1 MTLMKKKFMGKRF
14 AAGVFITA
22 VLAAATASLCY
33 FQHKRTISLG
43 FFTGSA
49 WDVPDAYTYQLIDD
63 AVEKF
68 EAGHPGVK
76 VEFVSGIQKD
86 DYSEYIAS
94 ALIKGSAP
102 DVFFVLP
109 EDFSMFAGTD
119 ALMKLDGYID
129 RDTDY
134 DKSRYYKASFEFGNI
149 SGSQYGIP
157 FESVPQMM
165 FVTQKRN

>member
-1 MTLMKKKFMGKRF
+1 MKKKIMGKGF
-14 AAGVFITA
+14 VLGVFMTA
-22 VLAAATASLCY
+22 VLVAASALFYY
-33 FQHKRTISLG
+33 FQHKRTITLG

-76 VEFVSGIQKD
+76 VKFVSGIQKD

-94 ALIKGSAP
+94 ALIKGNAP

-109 EDFSMFAGTD
+109 EDFPRLQVRM
-119 ALMKLDGYID
+119 
-129 RDTDY
+129 
-134 DKSRYYKASFEFGNI
+134 
-149 SGSQYGIP
+149 P
-157 FESVPQMM
+157 
-165 FVTQKRN
+165 

>member
-1 MTLMKKKFMGKRF
+1 MTLMKKKIMGKRF
-14 AAGVFITA
+14 AACVFLMA
-22 VLAAATASLCY
+22 ALAAAAVSLYY

-76 VEFVSGIQKD
+76 VKLVSGIQKD

-94 ALIKGSAP
+94 VMHPLNSEIFPAASTGFP
-102 DVFFVLP
+102 
-109 EDFSMFAGTD
+109 
-119 ALMKLDGYID
+119 
-129 RDTDY
+129 
-134 DKSRYYKASFEFGNI
+134 SRVCQA
-149 SGSQYGIP
+149 
-157 FESVPQMM
+157 
-165 FVTQKRN
+165 

>member
-1 MTLMKKKFMGKRF
+1 MDEKLTLMKKKIMGKRF
-14 AAGVFITA
+14 AACVFLMA
-22 VLAAATASLCY
+22 ALAAAAVSLYY

-76 VEFVSGIQKD
+76 VKLVSGIQKD

-94 ALIKGSAP
+94 VMHPLNSEIFPAASTGFL
-102 DVFFVLP
+102 
-109 EDFSMFAGTD
+109 
-119 ALMKLDGYID
+119 
-129 RDTDY
+129 
-134 DKSRYYKASFEFGNI
+134 SRVCQA
-149 SGSQYGIP
+149 
-157 FESVPQMM
+157 
-165 FVTQKRN
+165 